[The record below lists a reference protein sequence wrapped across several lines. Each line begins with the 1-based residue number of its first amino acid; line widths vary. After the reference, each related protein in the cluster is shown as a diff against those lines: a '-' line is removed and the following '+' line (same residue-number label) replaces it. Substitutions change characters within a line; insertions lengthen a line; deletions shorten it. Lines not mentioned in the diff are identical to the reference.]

1 MQILESWRLIETP
14 ILSPVRVS
22 SMEHFDLT
30 FNLGQGTPA
39 FWKLVN
45 NGYGIPNIDCSFSIG
60 TKSANYVDVK
70 SDFIEVAHTRTLD
83 FVADSEAMA
92 AAWIDG
98 LGTVLS
104 VMSGRKPNSFR
115 KKNYSFRGDEVESS
129 YSPHRSSRNEGSVR
143 SLLDVESAKRQMFSA
158 AYAGDCDLLQDI
170 LEAGINVNL
179 MEPSRNDTPLMIA
192 CRAGN
197 TEIVRLCLHFGAKND
212 PHPDFGH
219 TALHVA
225 VISAQLGAASVLLE
239 AAAES
244 DADVV
249 IVNLADPAGLTPLHI
264 AAEKGLVS
272 MIELL
277 LSHGAEIGRRDGS
290 GKTALHI
297 ASSLGHKK
305 CLAILANYCG
315 DALLSDQDSS
325 GNTPLHSAADSGQL
339 SCVKLLLE
347 SAADVS
353 CRNHAGKTPYM
364 LANTKGQFQV
374 AQLLLQYHQT
384 QDADYA
390 NSTSRIYSGTK
401 VQEPLN
407 KGTYSMP
414 KIVPP
419 SEALPRPHTA
429 SISPRPSSTPSSSG
443 KLKPLFFQRSSPQP
457 YSLISEHNLQEGPRA
472 SAGEALYSGD
482 GESLRLERCFS
493 HFY

>member
-1 MQILESWRLIETP
+1 M
-14 ILSPVRVS
+14 
-22 SMEHFDLT
+22 
-30 FNLGQGTPA
+30 
-39 FWKLVN
+39 
-45 NGYGIPNIDCSFSIG
+45 
-60 TKSANYVDVK
+60 
-70 SDFIEVAHTRTLD
+70 
-83 FVADSEAMA
+83 ADSEASA
-92 AAWIDG
+92 AAWMDG
-98 LGTVLS
+98 LGVILG
-104 VMSGRKPNSFR
+104 VMSGKKPKTFR

-129 YSPHRSSRNEGSVR
+129 YHPHRSSRNEDSVR
-143 SLLDVESAKRQMFSA
+143 NLDVESVKKQMFSA
-158 AYAGDCDLLQDI
+158 AFAGDYDLLRDI

-197 TEIVRLCLHFGAKND
+197 TEIVRLCLHYGAKND

-225 VISAQLGAASVLLE
+225 ILSAQLGAASVLLE

-249 IVNLADPAGLTPLHI
+249 IVNLADPTGLTPLHI

-277 LSHGAEIGRRDGS
+277 LSHGAEIDRKDGS
-290 GKTALHI
+290 GRTALHI

-315 DALLSDQDSS
+315 DFLLNDQDTL
-325 GNTPLHSAADSGQL
+325 GNTPLHCAADSGQL
-339 SCVKLLLE
+339 SCAKLLLE

-364 LANTKGQFQV
+364 LANAKGQFQV
-374 AQLLLQYHQT
+374 AQLLLQYHQA
-384 QDADYA
+384 QDVNYTSSNRVRSMPMAA
-390 NSTSRIYSGTK
+390 NDSRAYGGGQVPS
-401 VQEPLN
+401 PLN
-407 KGTYSMP
+407 IGTYTMP
-414 KIVPP
+414 KIVLP

-429 SISPRPSSTPSSSG
+429 SVSPRPSSTPSASG

-457 YSLISEHNLQEGPRA
+457 YSSTSDGNLYEIPGSSDGDVPH
-472 SAGEALYSGD
+472 YKDD
-482 GESLRLERCFS
+482 GESILLR
-493 HFY
+493 YT